1 MLRAIQIT
9 IGAVVGSLIAMV
21 LYHGVILGQF
31 TNNINF

>member
-1 MLRAIQIT
+1 MLKAIQIT
-9 IGAVVGSLIAMV
+9 IGVVVGTLIAMV

>member
-1 MLRAIQIT
+1 MLKAIQIT
-9 IGAVVGSLIAMV
+9 IGVVVGTLIAVV

>member
-1 MLRAIQIT
+1 MLKAVQIT
-9 IGAVVGSLIAMV
+9 IGIVVGSLIAVV

>member
-1 MLRAIQIT
+1 MLKAVQIT
-9 IGAVVGSLIAMV
+9 IGTIVGALIAVV